1 MVTFPILA
9 YHILTLNFH
18 DRGCHYIEMIAT
30 YIKMKEVTAI
40 SVYHK
45 LKSIPLHCAKHARI
59 RENTGQRKPVFFF
72 RKSIEEFSVK

>member
-1 MVTFPILA
+1 
-9 YHILTLNFH
+9 
-18 DRGCHYIEMIAT
+18 MIAT